1 MRARLYSPVGD
12 VHLNQHFGAEA
23 TIGRSPQCTVEVPL
37 TLVSGQ
43 HARIVW
49 DKGRQCYILE
59 DLGSSNGTRLDGEPV
74 TEPRALGH
82 LHVITLSEH
91 YDLVFQDLDRC
102 IARHGSDQAG
112 SAPTMH
118 TSIEVL
124 DLPLPGALQG
134 KPQGKPGS
142 AESKPDKEK
151 TLFGRF
157 DLPIPD
163 LLRGES
169 ESKDAEPEEDGGSTD
184 RVKKPGEEEGRDA

>member
-12 VHLNQHFGAEA
+12 LRVDQHFGAEA
-23 TIGRSPQCTVEVPL
+23 TIGRSPQCEVEVPL

-43 HARIVW
+43 HARIAW
-49 DKGRQCYILE
+49 DKRRHCYVLE
-59 DLGSSNGTRLDGEPV
+59 DLGSSNGTRLDGEPL
-74 TEPRALGH
+74 TEPRPLGH

-102 IARHGSDQAG
+102 VARHGSDQAG

-134 KPQGKPGS
+134 KPQGKSGP

-169 ESKDAEPEEDGGSTD
+169 APKTETDEERGSTD
-184 RVKKPGEEEGRDA
+184 RLTKPSDDEGKNA